1 MPANDL
7 TLSTI
12 DVYPLKAG
20 RAAPLTTAHAGPGGF
35 AGDRR
40 WLLMTTSGTPVM
52 LKSHPAM
59 TRLRVALNGAGLT
72 LSSDGLPDLDVPP
85 PPSDA
90 ERIEATVKG
99 DVIAAAAAGSEADAW
114 FGNLLGDTVRLAYMP
129 DDVKRPSKVDPSVAI
144 GFAGDAPYLLV
155 CDASLTDLNTHLNEP
170 VAQDRFRA
178 NLTVTGGVPWQED
191 DWRVIRI
198 GSAVSKSLTPATA
211 ARTSPST
218 PRPGPRTT
226 NRCTRRRRSI
236 SSTASPAS
244 ACSWASAKPGGSAS
258 VIPWKSWTDRS
269 APLQDAT
276 IVPDPIGCEIEI
288 GVRPE
293 GPVVA
298 VGEIG

>member
-198 GSAVSKSLTPATA
+198 GSAVFEIFDSC
-211 ARTSPST
+211 
-218 PRPGPRTT
+218 
-226 NRCTRRRRSI
+226 NRCPNITVD
-236 SSTASPAS
+236 PAS
-244 ACSWASAKPGGSAS
+244 GASNNEPLHTLATVHLIDGKPCFG
-258 VIPWKSWTDRS
+258 VFM
-269 APLQDAT
+269 
-276 IVPDPIGCEIEI
+276 
-288 GVRPE
+288 GVRE
-293 GPVVA
+293 AGRISVGDPV
-298 VGEIG
+298 EILD